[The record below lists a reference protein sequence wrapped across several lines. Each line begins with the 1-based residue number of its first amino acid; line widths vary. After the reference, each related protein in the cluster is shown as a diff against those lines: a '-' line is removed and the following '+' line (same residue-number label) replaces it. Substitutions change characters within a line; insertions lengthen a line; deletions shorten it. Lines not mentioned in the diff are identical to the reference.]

1 MTDLELAD
9 AITSLLPDDYREKL
23 RGTQERFEKTMEQ
36 TKLDTKESNEC
47 FCRYMEIY
55 WLTIYNGKHEYR
67 DLQNIKYSKWR
78 EYAED
83 MRMRLQRKQ
92 TMGA

>member
-47 FCRYMEIY
+47 FCRYMEI
-55 WLTIYNGKHEYR
+55 IG
-67 DLQNIKYSKWR
+67 
-78 EYAED
+78 
-83 MRMRLQRKQ
+83 
-92 TMGA
+92 

>member
-23 RGTQERFEKTMEQ
+23 RGTLERFEKTMEQ

-47 FCRYMEIY
+47 FCRYMDSE
-55 WLTIYNGKHEYR
+55 WRKRAKEM
-67 DLQNIKYSKWR
+67 LQ
-78 EYAED
+78 
-83 MRMRLQRKQ
+83 RLQRKAV
-92 TMGA
+92 TA

>member
-23 RGTQERFEKTMEQ
+23 RGTQERFEKTMGQ
-36 TKLDTKESNEC
+36 TKLDTKESNNR

-55 WLTIYNGKHEYR
+55 WLTVYNARYEYSE
-67 DLQNIKYSKWR
+67 LQKLEYSEWR
-78 EYAED
+78 KRAKE
-83 MRMRLQRKQ
+83 MRQRLQRKAV
-92 TMGA
+92 TT